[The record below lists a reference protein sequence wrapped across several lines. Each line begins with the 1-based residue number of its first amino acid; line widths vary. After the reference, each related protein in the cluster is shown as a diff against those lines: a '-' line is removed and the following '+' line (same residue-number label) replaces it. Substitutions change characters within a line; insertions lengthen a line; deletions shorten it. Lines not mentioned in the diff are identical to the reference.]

1 MNTRVQVE
9 HPVTE
14 LISGVDIVQEQLR
27 VAAGEKLQYK
37 QKDIVLEGHAFE
49 CRINAEDPYNF
60 IPSPGLIES
69 CHLPG
74 GFGIR
79 VDSHIY
85 QGYRIP
91 PYYDSLIG
99 KICVIGKTRGQAMAK
114 MRVALAELAVTGI
127 KTNTPLHRDL
137 FNDQGFQEGGVSIH
151 YLEHWLEERKERKE
165 KKPNNERSAGRPSE
179 TPRSPCRRFQT
190 AFCHNGLSAKITS

>member
-1 MNTRVQVE
+1 MTAEQREKIGKACADACKRIGYRGAGTFEFLYEDGEFFFIEMNTRVQVE

-14 LISGVDIVQEQLR
+14 LITGVDIVQEQIR
-27 VAAGEKLQYK
+27 IAGGLPLQYQ
-37 QKDIVLEGHAFE
+37 QKNIKV
-49 CRINAEDPYNF
+49 
-60 IPSPGLIES
+60 
-69 CHLPG
+69 
-74 GFGIR
+74 
-79 VDSHIY
+79 
-85 QGYRIP
+85 
-91 PYYDSLIG
+91 DSLIG

-165 KKPNNERSAGRPSE
+165 KEAE
-179 TPRSPCRRFQT
+179 
-190 AFCHNGLSAKITS
+190 